1 MSQPIIVPLSGRG
14 IERLIRETE
23 NWKNWQKQ
31 KTNELLERLAVL
43 GASTASIRFS
53 RAIYT
58 GLKDVTVTVE
68 SIGNGWLVKA
78 EGQSVLF
85 LEFGSGITYGGGH
98 PEAAEYGTGPGTYPQ
113 GKGHWDDPK
122 GWYLPKDKGGGHT
135 YGNPPTMAMYE
146 ARKTIEEEL
155 SRIVK
160 EVFS

>member
-1 MSQPIIVPLSGRG
+1 MKKVSITLSDRD
-14 IERLIRETE
+14 IDRLLREVE
-23 NWKNWQKQ
+23 DWKNWQKQ
-31 KTNELLERLAVL
+31 KTDELLEKLAIL

-68 SIGNGWLVKA
+68 PIGNGWLVKA

-85 LEFGSGITYGGGH
+85 LEFGSGITYGEGH
-98 PEAAEYGTGPGTYPQ
+98 PEAAEYGMGPGTYPQ

-135 YGNPPTMAMYE
+135 YGNPPAMAMYE
-146 ARKTIEEEL
+146 ARTAIEQEL
-155 SRIVK
+155 TRIVK
-160 EVFS
+160 EVFG

>member
-1 MSQPIIVPLSGRG
+1 MKKVAITLSSKD
-14 IERLIRETE
+14 IDRLIREVE
-23 NWKNWQKQ
+23 DWKNWQKQ
-31 KTNELLERLAVL
+31 KTDELLERLAIL

-68 SIGNGWLVKA
+68 PIGNGWLVKA

-85 LEFGSGITYGGGH
+85 LEFGSGITYGEGH
-98 PEAAEYGTGPGTYPQ
+98 PKAAEYGMGPGTYPQ

-135 YGNPPTMAMYE
+135 YGNPPAMAMYE
-146 ARKTIEEEL
+146 ARTTIEQEL
-155 SRIVK
+155 TRIVK
-160 EVFS
+160 EVFG